1 MKRIILNY
9 STIIYLICFVL
20 YTVNLLLLS
29 FTFNTFFFL
38 LYSLFCLVAIYFIFK
53 EKYVKQ
59 SLMFLGITNLLQSFS
74 LIIFGL
80 SYKFI
85 LGPDLSLYLIDTGD
99 KIVEFS
105 FKMYNVIFYINKIER
120 DKTLF
125 LGLNFIHLFL
135 FFGFVIL
142 AHRHSKKE

>member
-1 MKRIILNY
+1 MKRVILNY
-9 STIIYLICFVL
+9 SIVIYLICFVL
-20 YTVNLLLLS
+20 YIANVFLLS

-38 LYSLFCLVAIYFIFK
+38 LYSSLCLIAIYFIFK

-85 LGPDLSLYLIDTGD
+85 LGPDVSLYLINTGD
-99 KIVEFS
+99 RIVEFS
-105 FKMYNVIFYINKIER
+105 LKMYNVIFYVNKIKG
-120 DKTLF
+120 DNTLF
-125 LGLNFIHLFL
+125 LGINFIHLFL

-142 AHRHSKKE
+142 AQNYSKK

>member
-1 MKRIILNY
+1 
-9 STIIYLICFVL
+9 
-20 YTVNLLLLS
+20 
-29 FTFNTFFFL
+29 
-38 LYSLFCLVAIYFIFK
+38 
-53 EKYVKQ
+53 
-59 SLMFLGITNLLQSFS
+59 MFLGITNLLQSFS